1 MQNGIRAL
9 RWPLLTIPVDLV
21 QYGHHRKREVI
32 MSKREIKSEADRLVA
47 AFLKNGGRITVC
59 APSTRRVK
67 TFRR

>member
-1 MQNGIRAL
+1 
-9 RWPLLTIPVDLV
+9 
-21 QYGHHRKREVI
+21 

-47 AFLKNGGRITVC
+47 AFLKNGGHITVC